1 MVEVRPFRGV
11 RYNPARIQD
20 LSLVVCPPYDVI
32 DPADQDFYHSLHP
45 WNAIR
50 LDLGK
55 SSPDDS
61 GGESRYS
68 RAARLWREW
77 LREGVLIE
85 EKEPGYYLLEE
96 EFEETGGARVVRR
109 GIIALLRLE
118 EGSGRGRGVQLHE
131 ATHPGPKE
139 DRLAL
144 MKATAA
150 NFSQI
155 FALYRDPSGAL
166 REILEAPPSS
176 GGCGEALGR
185 DRVRRRLFFLGD
197 PVANRKIEAFF
208 SEKDLFIADGH
219 HRYETALAYRAWR
232 RSIEPGAGGPLP
244 WDYVLVYLA
253 ECQDPGLRVYPTHRI
268 LWGYPRWDS
277 RSFFS
282 AAERFFAIRS
292 IPWPVPG
299 SLGSGSGCRAAAGQ
313 AETAGRGNGGPR
325 IRCFLPGLR
334 QGWEFALKPG
344 GGPVETFP
352 PDMHPL
358 LRSLDV
364 TILHEV
370 LLGRVLGMSARDQET
385 GGYLRYVKG
394 EEAALETL
402 GSGPGAQ
409 AAFLLGPPP
418 IGSIMELASLGIRM
432 PQKTTFFYPKL
443 LTGLVF
449 RRMAAVGEG
458 LE

>member
-1 MVEVRPFRGV
+1 MVEVKPFRGI
-11 RYNPARIQD
+11 RYNPERIQD

-55 SSPDDS
+55 SS
-61 GGESRYS
+61 GGENRYS

-77 LREGVLIE
+77 LREGILIE
-85 EKEPGYYLLEE
+85 EKDPGYYLLEE
-96 EFEETGGARVVRR
+96 EFEETGGTLVVRR
-109 GIIALLRLE
+109 GLIALLRLE
-118 EGSGRGRGVQLHE
+118 EGASPRGGVQLHE

-150 NFSQI
+150 NLSQI

-166 REILEAPPSS
+166 REILERPPPNGS
-176 GGCGEALGR
+176 CGEALGQ

-197 PVANRKIEAFF
+197 PIAHRQIEAFF
-208 SEKDLFIADGH
+208 SGKGLFIADGH

-232 RSIEPGAGGPLP
+232 RSIESGASEPLP
-244 WDYVLVYLA
+244 WDYVLAYLA
-253 ECQDPGLRVYPTHRI
+253 ECEDPGLRVYPTHRI

-277 RSFFS
+277 RLFFS
-282 AAERFFAIRS
+282 AAERYFEIRT
-292 IPWPVPG
+292 IPWPAPG
-299 SLGSGSGCRAAAGQ
+299 NLGSGCRTMAGRK
-313 AETAGRGNGGPR
+313 ETAGFVNGRPR
-325 IRCFLPGLR
+325 IRCFLPGQR
-334 QGWEFALKPG
+334 QGWQFVLKAS
-344 GGPVETFP
+344 GGPVEIFP
-352 PDMHPL
+352 PDMHPM

-370 LLGRVLGMSARDQET
+370 LLGRVLGMSAREQET
-385 GGYLRYVKG
+385 EGYLRYVKG

-402 GSGPGAQ
+402 GSEPDAQ

-418 IGSIMELASLGIRM
+418 IRSIMELASLGIRM

-449 RRMAAVGEG
+449 RGMEAVGES